1 MRLRKR
7 FCLAVTALTM
17 AAATAFAQAPSV
29 DHGGAG
35 GTIPFTLGP
44 SDVILVWVWQ
54 EADLTMSVT
63 VRPDGK
69 VSLPLVGEVDVA
81 GRSPLAVEQEIQ
93 QRLAAYVVAPVVV
106 IVEQINSL
114 QVTVLGEVGAPGR
127 YPLQQQLTVLD
138 IIALAGGFT
147 QFANRDKVTVL
158 RREGTG
164 VQPITVDLKGLLRNG
179 SEAPLFLRPG
189 DTVYV
194 K

>member
-1 MRLRKR
+1 M
-7 FCLAVTALTM
+7 V
-17 AAATAFAQAPSV
+17 AATTFAQAPSV
-29 DHGGAG
+29 DNGGAG
-35 GTIPFTLGP
+35 ETIPFTLGP

-93 QRLAAYVVAPVVV
+93 QRLAVYVAAPVVV